1 MSILDQFGRAIPAA
15 EIRKLRE
22 ERAGPSLV
30 GVRPVVSSHPAE
42 GLTPQRLAAIHRAAA
57 QGDGLA
63 YLELAEDIEERDLH
77 YAAVLGTRK
86 RAVAQLPLTVEAASD
101 DAEHVRHAD
110 FLRDWLATGVLEGAL
125 FDMLDGIGKGF
136 SVMEIIWR
144 TDPGLI
150 VPERLEYRPQ
160 RWFEVDTTDGATLLL
175 RDVVREPLSPHKFVV
190 HRHPQKSG
198 LLLRSGLARLAS
210 WAWMYKAFTLR
221 DWAVFV
227 QNYGAPMRVGRYG
240 PEASDEEKSVL
251 WRAVANIAGDCA
263 AIIPKG
269 MEIEFIEAADK
280 KDGSDLYER
289 RADWFDR
296 QVSKAVLGQTTTTDA
311 VSGGHAVSREHRLVQ
326 EDIERSDARM
336 LTVTLTRQ
344 LAQQIIAFNFGP
356 QGRYPTL
363 RIGRPDEV
371 PLKDLVDAIQK
382 LGPLGLEVEAGHV
395 RDRLGL
401 AEPAEDAPR
410 IGGRAPAP
418 ATPPVP
424 PDAPPPSL
432 NSMRRL
438 LVSRHV
444 TAPEPEVMAALT
456 DSLARD
462 AEGALAGLVDEVR
475 AVFEG
480 TDDWAE
486 IGRRLAALQL
496 SPDQLARVLGQGMAL
511 AHLAGEAAA
520 LDELANG
527 RG

>member
-1 MSILDQFGRAIPAA
+1 MYI
-15 EIRKLRE
+15 EI
-22 ERAGPSLV
+22 
-30 GVRPVVSSHPAE
+30 
-42 GLTPQRLAAIHRAAA
+42 
-57 QGDGLA
+57 
-63 YLELAEDIEERDLH
+63 
-77 YAAVLGTRK
+77 
-86 RAVAQLPLTVEAASD
+86 
-101 DAEHVRHAD
+101 
-110 FLRDWLATGVLEGAL
+110 
-125 FDMLDGIGKGF
+125 
-136 SVMEIIWR
+136 
-144 TDPGLI
+144 
-150 VPERLEYRPQ
+150 
-160 RWFEVDTTDGATLLL
+160 
-175 RDVVREPLSPHKFVV
+175 
-190 HRHPQKSG
+190 
-198 LLLRSGLARLAS
+198 
-210 WAWMYKAFTLR
+210 
-221 DWAVFV
+221 
-227 QNYGAPMRVGRYG
+227 
-240 PEASDEEKSVL
+240 
-251 WRAVANIAGDCA
+251 
-263 AIIPKG
+263 
-269 MEIEFIEAADK
+269 IEAADN

-326 EDIERSDARM
+326 EDIERADARM

-344 LAQQIIAFNFGP
+344 MAQQIIAFNFGP
-356 QGRYPTL
+356 QPRYPTL

-382 LGPLGLEVEAGHV
+382 LGPLGLEVEAGQV

-410 IGGRAPAP
+410 IGGRMPAP
-418 ATPPVP
+418 PVTDP
-424 PDAPPPSL
+424 ASAGAPSL

-456 DSLARD
+456 DSVARD
-462 AEGALAGLVDEVR
+462 AAGALAGLVDEVR

-480 TDDWAE
+480 TDDWSE

-496 SPDQLARVLGQGMAL
+496 SPDQLARVLGQGLAL

>member
-1 MSILDQFGRAIPAA
+1 
-15 EIRKLRE
+15 
-22 ERAGPSLV
+22 
-30 GVRPVVSSHPAE
+30 
-42 GLTPQRLAAIHRAAA
+42 
-57 QGDGLA
+57 
-63 YLELAEDIEERDLH
+63 
-77 YAAVLGTRK
+77 
-86 RAVAQLPLTVEAASD
+86 
-101 DAEHVRHAD
+101 
-110 FLRDWLATGVLEGAL
+110 
-125 FDMLDGIGKGF
+125 
-136 SVMEIIWR
+136 
-144 TDPGLI
+144 
-150 VPERLEYRPQ
+150 
-160 RWFEVDTTDGATLLL
+160 
-175 RDVVREPLSPHKFVV
+175 
-190 HRHPQKSG
+190 
-198 LLLRSGLARLAS
+198 
-210 WAWMYKAFTLR
+210 
-221 DWAVFV
+221 
-227 QNYGAPMRVGRYG
+227 MRVGRYG
-240 PEASDEEKSVL
+240 PEASDEEKTVL

-326 EDIERSDARM
+326 EDIERADARM

-356 QGRYPTL
+356 QPRYPTL

-382 LGPLGLEVEAGHV
+382 LGPLGLEVEAGQV

-401 AEPAEDAPR
+401 AEPAQDAPR
-410 IGGRAPAP
+410 IGGRQPAP
-418 ATPPVP
+418 PVTDP
-424 PDAPPPSL
+424 ASAGAPSL

-520 LDELANG
+520 LDELQ
-527 RG
+527 RGQG